1 VNGAEIARSLAL
13 CLRACGESER
23 QGKVNWSACEGSER
37 QGKVNWKGTRDAPC
51 LRACEES
58 ERQGKVNWKGI
69 RDRRLDRR
77 LERE

>member
-13 CLRACGESER
+13 CLRACEESER
-23 QGKVNWSACEGSER
+23 QGKVNWSACEESER

-58 ERQGKVNWKGI
+58 ESQGKET